1 MLQTLNHP
9 SRSREPQ
16 TFLGVEARLPRPR
29 VRKHTRVRNRTHLS
43 GDSGWGSVAHASII
57 GFATMV
63 GSTNLKQFLEAVLRG
78 AAKIVGCGS
87 TNLILFNEKAQEIRV
102 HLGITADAFPIIAE
116 IEKLLGAR
124 FPGFSWPMKSAE
136 GSLVTRSWREALYY
150 ETTSLKELVG
160 AALPPVILVAVTRLV
175 GEHRFACVPALS
187 STRNYGVLLFEKDGH
202 QPFNRQQREV
212 LLRYARRIG
221 EILENDLMGQS
232 QTLFDHL
239 PDDEPD
245 ILLFDARGELRGHGP
260 RGGAAMERILREGD
274 LVRTIGTNARA
285 FLEGPESERERN
297 FDLTWEPSKGSH
309 SLPRWSAGGEAAGLP
324 TRLDAELRV
333 ALSRLDFDGSPG
345 VLCTLSSP
353 RQAAASIENQLVR
366 LTLGDPAP
374 ALFVDPELLVTSCNP
389 AAAQLLACG
398 AADLAGRPIR
408 EFFSAPDEV
417 MDILSHQT
425 LDPQKAYSERATVL
439 RRRDGSL
446 VPVRVE
452 ALLLANDSHQ
462 LVGFLLLLREPT
474 KRDSDHLEQQE
485 RLATMGEM
493 AAHLAHEMRNPLV
506 AIGATLES
514 LIREPETAANQRPI
528 LAALVKEIVRMDMTL
543 KDYLAARREMA
554 VTQVRVGE
562 VVEYARRL
570 LAGAQRLAGKTIR
583 CQVDPELTIEA
594 DYDAIKQV
602 VFNLLLNA
610 LEATTGAGE
619 VTCHVAQRGFEL
631 TITVEDRGPGLPA
644 SAADCLRPFFTTKKN
659 GTGLGLAVC
668 QKIARA
674 HGGFVDLRNR
684 DGGGCQAT
692 VVLPTRH
699 SAIDGAA

>member
-1 MLQTLNHP
+1 
-9 SRSREPQ
+9 
-16 TFLGVEARLPRPR
+16 
-29 VRKHTRVRNRTHLS
+29 VRNRTHLS

-309 SLPRWSAGGEAAGLP
+309 SLPRWSAGGEAAGPL

-562 VVEYARRL
+562 VVEDARRL

>member
-1 MLQTLNHP
+1 M
-9 SRSREPQ
+9 
-16 TFLGVEARLPRPR
+16 
-29 VRKHTRVRNRTHLS
+29 
-43 GDSGWGSVAHASII
+43 
-57 GFATMV
+57 MV

-87 TNLILFNEKAQEIRV
+87 TNLILFNEKKQEIRV
-102 HLGITADAFPIIAE
+102 HLGITADAFPVIAE
-116 IEKLLGAR
+116 IEKMLGAQ
-124 FPGFSWPMKSAE
+124 FPGFSWPMSSAE
-136 GSLVTRSWREALYY
+136 GSLVSRSWREALFC

-160 AALPPVILVAVTRLV
+160 AALPPFILAATARLI
-175 GEHRFACVPALS
+175 GERDFACVPALG
-187 STRNYGVLLFEKDGH
+187 STRNYGVLLFEKEGT

-232 QTLFDHL
+232 QTLFDQL
-239 PDDEPD
+239 PSDEPD
-245 ILLFDARGELRGHGP
+245 SLLFDARGDLRGHGP
-260 RGGAAMERILREGD
+260 RGGAAIERVLRDDE
-274 LVRTIGTNARA
+274 LVRSISANVRA
-285 FLEGPESERERN
+285 FLDGPEAQRKRSL
-297 FDLTWEPSKGSH
+297 DLDG
-309 SLPRWSAGGEAAGLP
+309 
-324 TRLDAELRV
+324 ELRI
-333 ALSRLDFDGSPG
+333 ALSRLDFDGAQG
-345 VLCTLSSP
+345 VLCALSSP
-353 RQAAASIENQLVR
+353 RQAASSLENQLVR

-374 ALFVDPELLVTSCNP
+374 ALFVDPERLVTSCNP
-389 AAAQLLACG
+389 ATAQLLGYESG
-398 AADLAGRPIR
+398 ALTGQPIGAL
-408 EFFSAPDEV
+408 FSAPDEV

-425 LDPQKAYSERATVL
+425 LDPQRAYSERATVV

-452 ALLLANDSHQ
+452 ALLLADDFHQ
-462 LVGFLLLLREPT
+462 LVGFLLVLREPA
-474 KRDSDHLEQQE
+474 KRDSDHLVQQE

-493 AAHLAHEMRNPLV
+493 AAHLAHEIRNPLV

-514 LIREPETAANQRPI
+514 LIREPETAVSQRAI

-562 VVEYARRL
+562 LVDEARRL
-570 LAGAQRLAGKTIR
+570 LAGAHRLAGKTIC
-583 CQVDPELTIEA
+583 CQVDPDLTIEA
-594 DYDAIKQV
+594 DYEAMKQV

-610 LEATTGAGE
+610 LEATPAAGE
-619 VTCHVAQRGFEL
+619 VTCRVAQSGFEL
-631 TITVEDRGPGLPA
+631 AITVEDRGPGLPA

-659 GTGLGLAVC
+659 GTGLGLAVS

-692 VVLPTRH
+692 VVLPMRR

>member
-1 MLQTLNHP
+1 
-9 SRSREPQ
+9 
-16 TFLGVEARLPRPR
+16 
-29 VRKHTRVRNRTHLS
+29 
-43 GDSGWGSVAHASII
+43 
-57 GFATMV
+57 MV

-87 TNLILFNEKAQEIRV
+87 TNLILFNEKTQEIRV
-102 HLGITADAFPIIAE
+102 HLGITAAAFPIIDE
-116 IEKLLGAR
+116 IEKMLGAR

-136 GSLVTRSWREALYY
+136 GSLVTRSWREALYC
-150 ETTSLKELVG
+150 ETISLKELVG
-160 AALPPVILVAVTRLV
+160 AALSPLVLAAVTRLV

-245 ILLFDARGELRGHGP
+245 NLLFDARGELRGHGP
-260 RGGAAMERILREGD
+260 RGGVAIERVLREGD
-274 LVRTIGTNARA
+274 LLRTIGGTVRS
-285 FLEGPESERERN
+285 FL
-297 FDLTWEPSKGSH
+297 
-309 SLPRWSAGGEAAGLP
+309 AGGSASQ
-324 TRLDAELRV
+324 LDGDPRIS
-333 ALSRLDFDGSPG
+333 LSRLDFDGTQG

-353 RQAAASIENQLVR
+353 RRAAASIENQLVR
-366 LTLGDPAP
+366 LTLRDPAP
-374 ALFVDPELLVTSCNP
+374 ALFVDPALLVTSCN
-389 AAAQLLACG
+389 AATAQLLGYSAEE
-398 AADLAGRPIR
+398 LTGRPISAL
-408 EFFSAPDEV
+408 FSTPAEV
-417 MDILSHQT
+417 RDILSAET
-425 LDPQKAYSERATVL
+425 LDPQKAYSERATVV

-452 ALLLANDSHQ
+452 VLLLADDAHQ
-462 LVGFLLLLREPT
+462 LVGFLFVLREPA
-474 KRDSDHLEQQE
+474 KRDSDHLVQQE
-485 RLATMGEM
+485 RFATMGEM

-514 LIREPETAANQRPI
+514 LSRDPETADSQRSI
-528 LAALVKEIVRMDMTL
+528 LATLVKEIVRMDMTL
-543 KDYLAARREMA
+543 KDYLAARREMV
-554 VTQVRVGE
+554 VTQVRVAE
-562 VVEYARRL
+562 VVDDAHRL
-570 LAGAQRLAGKTIR
+570 LAGAQRLAGKGIR
-583 CQVDPELTIEA
+583 CEVDPELTIEA

-610 LEATTGAGE
+610 LEVTSPGGE
-619 VTCHVAQRGFEL
+619 VTCYVAQSGFEL
-631 TITVEDRGPGLPA
+631 VITVEDRGPGLPA

-692 VVLPTRH
+692 MVLPIRRGVVH
-699 SAIDGAA
+699 GAA

>member
-1 MLQTLNHP
+1 
-9 SRSREPQ
+9 
-16 TFLGVEARLPRPR
+16 
-29 VRKHTRVRNRTHLS
+29 VRNRTHLS

>member
-1 MLQTLNHP
+1 
-9 SRSREPQ
+9 
-16 TFLGVEARLPRPR
+16 
-29 VRKHTRVRNRTHLS
+29 
-43 GDSGWGSVAHASII
+43 
-57 GFATMV
+57 MV

-87 TNLILFNEKAQEIRV
+87 TNLILFNEKTQEIRV
-102 HLGITADAFPIIAE
+102 HLGITAAAFPVIAE

-136 GSLVTRSWREALYY
+136 GSLVTRSWREALYC

-160 AALPPVILVAVTRLV
+160 AALSPVLLAAVTRLV

-187 STRNYGVLLFEKDGH
+187 STRNYGVLLFEKGGH

-245 ILLFDARGELRGHGP
+245 SLLFDARGELRGHGP
-260 RGGAAMERILREGD
+260 RGGAAMERVLREGD
-274 LVRTIGTNARA
+274 LMRTIGTNARA
-285 FLEGPESERERN
+285 FLQGPESERERS
-297 FDLTWEPSKGSH
+297 FDLTWEPAKGSH
-309 SLPRWSAGGEAAGLP
+309 ALPRWSAGGDEGAREARGEGAREASRGGVGVAGPEGGVAGGPEVPAGGAVGLP
-324 TRLDAELRV
+324 TRFDGELRIT
-333 ALSRLDFDGSPG
+333 LSRLDFEGSHG
-345 VLCTLSSP
+345 VLCRLSSP
-353 RQAAASIENQLVR
+353 RQAAASLENQLVR

-389 AAAQLLACG
+389 ATAQLLGCV
-398 AADLAGRPIR
+398 AADLAGRRIG

-425 LDPQKAYSERATVL
+425 LDPQKAYLERATVL

-452 ALLLANDSHQ
+452 ALLLADDFHQ
-462 LVGFLLLLREPT
+462 LVGFLLVLREPT
-474 KRDSDHLEQQE
+474 KRDFDHLEQQE

-562 VVEYARRL
+562 VVDDARRL
-570 LAGAQRLAGKTIR
+570 LAGAQRTAGKTIR

-594 DYDAIKQV
+594 DYDAVKQV

-610 LEATTGAGE
+610 LEATPAAGE
-619 VTCHVAQRGFEL
+619 VTCQVAQSGFEL
-631 TITVEDRGPGLPA
+631 AITVEDRGLGLPA

-684 DGGGCQAT
+684 EGGGCQAR
-692 VVLPTRH
+692 VVLPSRH
-699 SAIDGAA
+699 RVIGGAA

>member
-1 MLQTLNHP
+1 M
-9 SRSREPQ
+9 S
-16 TFLGVEARLPRPR
+16 
-29 VRKHTRVRNRTHLS
+29 
-43 GDSGWGSVAHASII
+43 DSGWARTARSSII
-57 GFATMV
+57 RVAIMV
-63 GSTNLKQFLEAVLRG
+63 GSTNLKQFLEAALRG

-87 TNLILFNEKAQEIRV
+87 TNLILFNEKKQEIRV
-102 HLGITADAFPIIAE
+102 HLGITADAFPVIAE
-116 IEKLLGAR
+116 IEKMLGAQ
-124 FPGFSWPMKSAE
+124 FPGFSWPMSSAE
-136 GSLVTRSWREALYY
+136 GSLVTRSWREASFC

-160 AALPPVILVAVTRLV
+160 AALPPLILAATARLI
-175 GEHRFACVPALS
+175 GERDFACVPALS
-187 STRNYGVLLFEKDGH
+187 STRNYGVLLFEKEGTL
-202 QPFNRQQREV
+202 PFNRQQREV

-245 ILLFDARGELRGHGP
+245 SLLFDARGGLRGHGP
-260 RGGAAMERILREGD
+260 RGGAALERVLREGD
-274 LVRTIGTNARA
+274 LMRTIGTNARA
-285 FLEGPESERERN
+285 FLEGPQSERERSL
-297 FDLTWEPSKGSH
+297 DLDG
-309 SLPRWSAGGEAAGLP
+309 
-324 TRLDAELRV
+324 ELRIT
-333 ALSRLDFDGSPG
+333 LSRLDFDGTQG
-345 VLCTLSSP
+345 VLCMLSSP
-353 RQAAASIENQLVR
+353 RQAAASLENQLVR

-374 ALFVDPELLVTSCNP
+374 ALFVDPELRVSSCNP
-389 AAAQLLACG
+389 ATKQLLGCEAENITG
-398 AADLAGRPIR
+398 QPISAL
-408 EFFSAPDEV
+408 FSAPDEV
-417 MDILSHQT
+417 MDILTHQT
-425 LDPQKAYSERATVL
+425 LDPQKAYSERATVV

-452 ALLLANDSHQ
+452 ALLLADDFHQ
-462 LVGFLLLLREPT
+462 LVGFLLVLREPS
-474 KRDSDHLEQQE
+474 KRDSDHLVQQE

-493 AAHLAHEMRNPLV
+493 AAHLAHEIRNPLV

-514 LIREPETAANQRPI
+514 LIREPETAVSQRAI

-554 VTQVRVGE
+554 VTQVRVAE
-562 VVEYARRL
+562 LLDDARRL
-570 LAGAQRLAGKTIR
+570 LAGAHRLAGKTIR

-594 DYDAIKQV
+594 DYEAMKQV

-610 LEATTGAGE
+610 LEATPAAGE
-619 VTCHVAQRGFEL
+619 VTCHVAQSGFEL
-631 TITVEDRGPGLPA
+631 AITVEDRGPGLPA

-692 VVLPTRH
+692 VVLPRRPC
-699 SAIDGAA
+699 AIDGAA

>member
-1 MLQTLNHP
+1 L
-9 SRSREPQ
+9 E
-16 TFLGVEARLPRPR
+16 
-29 VRKHTRVRNRTHLS
+29 
-43 GDSGWGSVAHASII
+43 
-57 GFATMV
+57 
-63 GSTNLKQFLEAVLRG
+63 STNLKQFLEAVLRG
-78 AAKIVGCGS
+78 AAKIFGCGS
-87 TNLILFNEKAQEIRV
+87 TNLILFNEKKKEIRV
-102 HLGITADAFPIIAE
+102 HLGITADVMPAIAQV
-116 IEKLLGAR
+116 EKMLGAPLR
-124 FPGFSWPMKSAE
+124 GLSWPMRSAE
-136 GSLVTRSWREALYY
+136 GSLVTRSWREARFC
-150 ETTSLKELVG
+150 ETTSLKELIG
-160 AALPPVILVAVTRLV
+160 AALPRFTLTALSALI
-175 GEHRFACVPALS
+175 GERRFACVPALS
-187 STRNYGVLLFEKDGH
+187 STRNYGVLLFEKAGT

-245 ILLFDARGELRGHGP
+245 SLLFDVHGELRGHGP
-260 RGGAAMERILREGD
+260 RGGAAIERVMRESD

-285 FLEGPESERERN
+285 FLDGPDAQRER
-297 FDLTWEPSKGSH
+297 
-309 SLPRWSAGGEAAGLP
+309 SLDIDGELSI
-324 TRLDAELRV
+324 L
-333 ALSRLDFDGSPG
+333 LSRLDFDGAPG
-345 VLCTLSSP
+345 VLCKVSSP
-353 RQAAASIENQLVR
+353 RQAAASLENQLVR

-374 ALFVDPELLVTSCNP
+374 ALFVDPDLLVTSCN
-389 AAAQLLACG
+389 AATAQLLGYATTELTG
-398 AADLAGRPIR
+398 QPIGGI
-408 EFFSAPDEV
+408 FSAPDEV

-425 LDPQKAYSERATVL
+425 LDPQKAYSERATVV

-446 VPVRVE
+446 LPVRVE
-452 ALLLANDSHQ
+452 ALLLADDEHQ
-462 LVGFLLLLREPT
+462 LVGFLLVLREPT
-474 KRDSDHLEQQE
+474 KRDSDHLVQQE

-493 AAHLAHEMRNPLV
+493 AAHLAHEIRNPLV

-514 LIREPETAANQRPI
+514 LIREPETAESQRTI

-543 KDYLAARREMA
+543 KDYLAARREMS

-562 VVEYARRL
+562 LVEDARRL
-570 LAGAQRLAGKTIR
+570 LAGAHRLAGKTIR

-594 DYDAIKQV
+594 DYEAMKQV

-610 LEATTGAGE
+610 LEATPAGGE
-619 VTCHVAQRGFEL
+619 VSCHVSQSGFEL
-631 TITVEDRGPGLPA
+631 AITVDDRGPGLPA

-692 VVLPTRH
+692 VVLPTRR
-699 SAIDGAA
+699 ATIDGVA

>member
-1 MLQTLNHP
+1 
-9 SRSREPQ
+9 
-16 TFLGVEARLPRPR
+16 
-29 VRKHTRVRNRTHLS
+29 
-43 GDSGWGSVAHASII
+43 
-57 GFATMV
+57 MV

-87 TNLILFNEKAQEIRV
+87 TNLILFNEKTQEIRV

-116 IEKLLGAR
+116 IEKMLGAR

-136 GSLVTRSWREALYY
+136 GSLVTRSWREALYC
-150 ETTSLKELVG
+150 ETISLKELVG
-160 AALPPVILVAVTRLV
+160 AALSPLVLAAVTRLV

-245 ILLFDARGELRGHGP
+245 NLLFDARGELRGHGP
-260 RGGAAMERILREGD
+260 RGGVAIERVLREGD
-274 LVRTIGTNARA
+274 LLRTIGGTVRS
-285 FLEGPESERERN
+285 FL
-297 FDLTWEPSKGSH
+297 
-309 SLPRWSAGGEAAGLP
+309 AGGSASQ
-324 TRLDAELRV
+324 LDGDPRIS
-333 ALSRLDFDGSPG
+333 LSRLDFDGTQG

-353 RQAAASIENQLVR
+353 RRAAASIENQLVR
-366 LTLGDPAP
+366 LTLRDPAP
-374 ALFVDPELLVTSCNP
+374 ALFVDPALLVTSCN
-389 AAAQLLACG
+389 AATAQLLGYSAEE
-398 AADLAGRPIR
+398 LTGRPISAL
-408 EFFSAPDEV
+408 FSTPAEV
-417 MDILSHQT
+417 RDILSAET
-425 LDPQKAYSERATVL
+425 LDPQKAYSERATVV

-452 ALLLANDSHQ
+452 VLLLADDAHQ
-462 LVGFLLLLREPT
+462 LVGFLFVLREPA
-474 KRDSDHLEQQE
+474 KRDSDHLVQQE
-485 RLATMGEM
+485 RFATMGEM

-514 LIREPETAANQRPI
+514 LSRDPETADSQRSI
-528 LAALVKEIVRMDMTL
+528 LATLVKEIVRMDMTL
-543 KDYLAARREMA
+543 KDYLAARREMV
-554 VTQVRVGE
+554 VTQVRVAE
-562 VVEYARRL
+562 VVDDAHRL
-570 LAGAQRLAGKTIR
+570 LAGAQRLAGKGIR
-583 CQVDPELTIEA
+583 CEVDPELTIEA

-610 LEATTGAGE
+610 LEVTSPGGE
-619 VTCHVAQRGFEL
+619 VTCYVAQSGFEL
-631 TITVEDRGPGLPA
+631 VITVEDRGPGLPA

-692 VVLPTRH
+692 MVLPIRRGVVH
-699 SAIDGAA
+699 GAA